1 LQVIVIYKSNSR
13 QLIVH
18 VEDKKAKSIVAE
30 EIFNFFVF
38 ENDIIPNNKPNASSS
53 NNLNDNYFQKPRTE
67 INLENPQTNLLES
80 KEEKYELQLLP
91 KKVKLKKLQ
100 KNDVYLSTGKVFV
113 DVKET
118 FENIESQNY
127 FGTCVETQ
135 KRIKLDFM
143 AINLLSENSNRKLRV
158 FFLTHIKTKSIEMN

>member
-1 LQVIVIYKSNSR
+1 
-13 QLIVH
+13 
-18 VEDKKAKSIVAE
+18 
-30 EIFNFFVF
+30 
-38 ENDIIPNNKPNASSS
+38 
-53 NNLNDNYFQKPRTE
+53 
-67 INLENPQTNLLES
+67 LES